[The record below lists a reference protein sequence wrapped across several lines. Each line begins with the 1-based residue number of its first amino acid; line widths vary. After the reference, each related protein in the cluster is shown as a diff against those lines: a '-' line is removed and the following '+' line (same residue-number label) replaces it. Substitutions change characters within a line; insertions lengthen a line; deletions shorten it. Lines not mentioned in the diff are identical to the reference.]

1 MTMTASPSPA
11 ARPTPGDR
19 RRRTFTAV
27 ITVLIAGAASFAA
40 ACTSGTF
47 SLAPDAGTL
56 GSISSADG
64 GADADP
70 VARGDAADAATKGAL
85 VTGNLSF
92 GAVDCG
98 AAAAARAVT
107 VENLGGQAFTFKAA
121 LSGGAA
127 SPFTLTPKLAT
138 VPGHG
143 KVVITVTPLA
153 IPSTSAVPG
162 TYGDALTVTT
172 DLVDD
177 HPRLI
182 PISETAQGAIFS
194 FDTQAIPFGQVPVSS
209 SQSSTFHV
217 TNSGN
222 VPAKLQ
228 LGIGMPSAQAFA
240 VNQTTT
246 ALAAGESLTANVTFS
261 PTATGPFTSSVVI
274 MPITGTALCAP
285 LPSGV
290 ALSGVGENGGLAL
303 SSNAITFGPTS
314 CGTTS
319 AAQSLKLTNS
329 GNAPLT
335 WSASLA
341 NRSPSP
347 YTVSPAMTGSL
358 AAGASI
364 DLSIAPG
371 PIPASSSVQ
380 ADFYGD
386 TLTVNTDVIGDE
398 PHVVTL
404 SQTASGA
411 ILAFNPASVNFGD
424 VPVGG
429 TGMAQ
434 FQVVNTGNVDAR
446 VTVSGGGAGFSATPS
461 AATTVAHGS
470 EVAFTGAFAPGSTTT
485 TVDGTF
491 SVATTSPLCGPLPS
505 ALMASGTGTKGVVSF
520 SPGALSFGNQGA
532 SGFTACG
539 TQATPL
545 QVTFTNSGNQ
555 SYTITPELVGGT
567 TSPYTFTVA
576 PTSGVVA
583 ASGGTATITVT
594 PLAIPGTSAVPGSY
608 NDTLSVTTT
617 ASGDTGPHTIAL
629 TQSAYGA
636 VLTGA
641 PPSIA
646 FPSTPE
652 LGQSS
657 LPVGITNNG
666 NAGAVLVWNSISSS
680 AFAFDQS
687 VTAPPG
693 GVSTSPLAYFRPAA
707 AQAYTGTAVL
717 GVSAT
722 TILCQSIP
730 NANVSLSGTGTT
742 GSVVSVTPAQVDFN
756 MVSCG
761 TSGGSDPVSI
771 KNNSTA
777 SITWSATLPTG
788 SAFTLS
794 APSSGTLASGAT
806 ATVTVTSVAIPVS
819 PTTTTASNG
828 FGSQLTVTTNA
839 PNDVTH
845 LIPILETAS
854 GAILTFNPT
863 SLTLP
868 LAQRGMPVP
877 FAVQNSGNVGA
888 SITLTL
894 NPSAVSTLTL
904 NNPTSGMVASG
915 APLDGSVT
923 ESVASSPSTDATV
936 SLTAAP
942 GTILCQPSPAPM
954 TITAN

>member
-1 MTMTASPSPA
+1 MTLTASPSPTTRPMPRDPRRPRLA
-11 ARPTPGDR
+11 ALI
-19 RRRTFTAV
+19 A
-27 ITVLIAGAASFAA
+27 VLIAGAASFEA

-47 SLAPDAGTL
+47 SLAPDAGTV
-56 GSISSADG
+56 GGAVSADG

-85 VTGNLSF
+85 VTGDLSF

-98 AAAAARAVT
+98 ATAAARAVT
-107 VENLGGQAFTFKAA
+107 VENLGSQAFTFKAE

-127 SPFTLTPKLAT
+127 SPFTLAPKVAM

-172 DLVDD
+172 DLVGD

-182 PISETAQGAIFS
+182 PISETAQGAILA

-222 VPAKLQ
+222 APAKLQ
-228 LGIGMPSAQAFA
+228 LGIGMPSALAFA

-261 PTATGPFTSSVVI
+261 PTSTGPFTSSVMI

-434 FQVVNTGNVDAR
+434 FQVVNTGNVDAK
-446 VTVSGGGAGFSATPS
+446 VTVSGAAGFSATPS
-461 AATTVAHGS
+461 AATTVVHGS
-470 EVAFTGAFAPGSTTT
+470 ETAFTGTFAPGSTTT

-491 SVATTSPLCGPLPS
+491 SVATTSALCGPLPS
-505 ALMASGTGTKGVVSF
+505 PLMASGTGTKGVVSF

-539 TQATPL
+539 TQATPQ

-555 SYTITPELVGGT
+555 SYTITPALVGGA

-576 PTSGVVA
+576 PPSGVVA

-641 PPSIA
+641 PASIA

-693 GVSTSPLAYFRPAA
+693 GVSTSPLAYFRPTA

-722 TILCQSIP
+722 TILCQPIP

-761 TSGGSDPVSI
+761 TSGGADPVSI

-777 SITWSATLPTG
+777 SITWSATLPAG

-794 APSSGTLASGAT
+794 SPSSGTLASGAT

-819 PTTTTASNG
+819 PSTTTASNG

-888 SITLTL
+888 SVTLAL
-894 NPSAVSTLTL
+894 NNADISTLTL

-923 ESVASSPSTDATV
+923 ESVTSTPSTDATV

-954 TITAN
+954 TITAD